1 VSLGIAFKGP
11 EGIVLAADSRVTL
24 MAQAQA
30 AAAPGQ
36 PSVPLLLPTNFD
48 NATKLLKV
56 AGQDFVGAVTY
67 GVGALIGP
75 SGARTVHSLM
85 PEFEEELYGEKVARL
100 SVEDFAKR
108 LGDFCMRQWR
118 AFGIP
123 SAPGQDIYFL
133 FVCYYES
140 ASYGRFFLLTVP
152 SDPVPKE
159 QNAGTGQFGVTYGGQ
174 AEWVCRLLNGWDPNL
189 FAAMKNTVGLS
200 QQQVKALEALKPQF
214 AAAIPWQFLPLQDCV
229 DLSTFL
235 ISATMSLQKW
245 VGGIHGVGGA
255 IDVAII
261 TRGKKFEY
269 IQQKA
274 ISVR

>member
-1 VSLGIAFKGP
+1 MSLGIAFKGP

-30 AAAPGQ
+30 ATAPGQ
-36 PSVPLLLPTNFD
+36 PAVPMLLPTNFD

-67 GVGALIGP
+67 GIGALIGP

-85 PEFEEELYGEKVARL
+85 PEFEEELYREKVARL
-100 SVEDFAKR
+100 GVEDFARR
-108 LGDFCMRQWR
+108 LGDFCMRQWQ
-118 AFGIP
+118 AFGLPRIQ
-123 SAPGQDIYFL
+123 GQDIFL
-133 FVCYYES
+133 LVGGYDEL
-140 ASYGRFFLLTVP
+140 AAYGRVFLLSVP

-159 QNAGTGQFGVTYGGQ
+159 QQAGQGQFGITFGGQ
-174 AEWVCRLLNGWDPNL
+174 AEWVFRLLNGCDPNL
-189 FAAMKNTVGLS
+189 LATIRSTLGLS
-200 QQQVKALEALKPQF
+200 QQQVRTLEAAMPQF
-214 AAAIPWQFLPLQDCV
+214 AAPIPWQFLPLQDCV